1 MQVQLLLMNLCHH
14 RNVFRVHFSYVNT
27 FHIKLDPIMLGL
39 LGAANHI
46 HNHVFIKKN
55 ILYKD
60 FIKMLIATGII
71 CT

>member
-1 MQVQLLLMNLCHH
+1 MLIVLHI
-14 RNVFRVHFSYVNT
+14 
-27 FHIKLDPIMLGL
+27 IKLDLIMLGL

-46 HNHVFIKKN
+46 HNCVFIKKI

-60 FIKMLIATGII
+60 FIKMLIATRII

>member
-1 MQVQLLLMNLCHH
+1 M
-14 RNVFRVHFSYVNT
+14 FSEYILHMLIVL
-27 FHIKLDPIMLGL
+27 HIIKLDLIMLGL

-46 HNHVFIKKN
+46 HNCVFILKI

-60 FIKMLIATGII
+60 FITMLIATGII

>member
-1 MQVQLLLMNLCHH
+1 MILCHH
-14 RNVFRVHFSYVNT
+14 RNVFRVHSSYVIVLHVN
-27 FHIKLDPIMLGL
+27 KLDLIMLGL

-46 HNHVFIKKN
+46 HNCVFIKKI